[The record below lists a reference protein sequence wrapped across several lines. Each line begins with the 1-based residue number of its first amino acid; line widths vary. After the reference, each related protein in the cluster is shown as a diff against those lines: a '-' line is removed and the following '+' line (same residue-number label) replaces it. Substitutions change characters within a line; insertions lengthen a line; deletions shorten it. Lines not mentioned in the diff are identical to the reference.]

1 MSSCMRLKK
10 FRTVLPPPVPF
21 VRKKSV
27 TPKPD
32 KVDSETDAT
41 ANLGNAACSDKV
53 KS

>member
-1 MSSCMRLKK
+1 MSSCMRQK
-10 FRTVLPPPVPF
+10 FTTVLPPPPVPF
-21 VRKKSV
+21 VSKKSA